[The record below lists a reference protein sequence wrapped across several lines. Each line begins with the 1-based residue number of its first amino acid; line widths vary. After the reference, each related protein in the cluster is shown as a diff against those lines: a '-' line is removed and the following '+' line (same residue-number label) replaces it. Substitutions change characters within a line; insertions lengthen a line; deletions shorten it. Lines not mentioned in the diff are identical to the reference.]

1 MPSESG
7 SAAEPTEPAAAA
19 EPTESTESTE
29 GTDPTESAGTT
40 EPAEPATDLDSQAD
54 PGAAPIHDPI
64 EWGPVRHDRL
74 RSVALGVGLVV
85 AVGLFAIVAVVAVAV
100 AGAAWSA
107 ATGGGTPGG
116 SDLWVLALL
125 LLVGGPFSLFYLLIA
140 YDRSTEGAR
149 ETLRS
154 AFGDYSLSRES
165 IRPRW
170 VLAGAAPFGALW
182 VWGPSPAELGFAYL
196 FPLIWFLPV
205 LAGSRGTSIRLD
217 PAERVVER
225 TYHTHDRSRSDDL
238 DSVIRTRRIDLPW
251 TTLFLLAYRG
261 NAWYR
266 STPWLFVPTGRA
278 DEVEAALESVLAR
291 SPGPDR
297 ASVPERVTLAVLGS
311 SSLVVGLAMSVAGAD
326 GGGVALGLLS
336 APFTLLFLAL
346 AARL

>member
-7 SAAEPTEPAAAA
+7 SAAEPIETVETVESPRSTEP
-19 EPTESTESTE
+19 
-29 GTDPTESAGTT
+29 DPI
-40 EPAEPATDLDSQAD
+40 P
-54 PGAAPIHDPI
+54 DPI

-74 RSVALGVGLVV
+74 RSFALGAALVV
-85 AVGLFAIVAVVAVAV
+85 GFLLLAVVAVVAAGVAS
-100 AGAAWSA
+100 AAWA
-107 ATGGGTPGG
+107 AAIGDGTLGGGG
-116 SDLWVLALL
+116 DVWVLAVL

-149 ETLRS
+149 EKLRS
-154 AFGDYSLSRES
+154 AVGDYSLSRES

-170 VLAGAAPFGALW
+170 VLAGAVPFGALW
-182 VWGPSPAELGFAYL
+182 LWGPSPIELGFAYL
-196 FPLIWFLPV
+196 FPLIWLLPV
-205 LAGSRGTSIRLD
+205 LAGSKGTSIRLD

-266 STPWLFVPTGRA
+266 STPWLFVPSGRA

-297 ASVPERVTLAVLGS
+297 ASVPERVILAVLGS

-326 GGGVALGLLS
+326 GGGIALGLLS